1 MQRQTRSDDNCS
13 LLGYQQNIFNA
24 LSQDYHSF
32 FHQDLSHLL
41 ERVNFGEAERWPALE
56 GQGGDLPPYF
66 DLGFHNILLVISTT
80 FFEFLY
86 PLLPSCLHV
95 ELTFH
100 TDLHNLSLN
109 LLYSNIYRNKINKT
123 RDLRR

>member
-1 MQRQTRSDDNCS
+1 MRVQCS
-13 LLGYQQNIFNA
+13 GSICSKTFDHVA
-24 LSQDYHSF
+24 PGPRTAAHPSQDYHSF

-80 FFEFLY
+80 FFEGS
-86 PLLPSCLHV
+86 LL
-95 ELTFH
+95 
-100 TDLHNLSLN
+100 
-109 LLYSNIYRNKINKT
+109 
-123 RDLRR
+123 